1 MMQKETVMQKQ
12 LSLRQPETKLT
23 PFPYPSSIEK
33 YEVIIDR
40 PKCTMCGIC
49 AEVCPS
55 CIGSSTIDYEAYQK
69 SDGYLRLAVPKISC
83 TGPSCNRCVNKCPS
97 NALSVKI
104 SPQYLALGDLRWTPD
119 LILSTWEQAEVGS
132 TSGKNEYKI
141 GDSGGGFD
149 KLRFDFELDKE
160 QSSEEELF
168 DEEDKDTSL
177 VLNKRSDGRPETR
190 IPIPVYGA
198 DMSYGS
204 VSLNVMLARA
214 KAAEAWNTFTSTGE
228 GGYPDELIQYKD
240 HVITQVAT
248 GHFGVNADTI
258 KRARIIVLKYAQGAK
273 PGLGGH
279 LLADKVTPE
288 VARIREVVPYISLF
302 SPFPFHNVYSV
313 EDHYRHVQLMEDINP
328 QALISVK
335 VSTPTDVDMVA
346 IGSYYA
352 GAHILQI
359 DGGFGGTG
367 AAPDIAK
374 KNIAM
379 PIEYAIPIV
388 HNYLLREGV
397 RDNITIMASGGIRTA
412 FDIAKAIAL
421 GADGAVIGTAELV
434 ALGCKRCE
442 NCERGKG
449 CPAGIATTD
458 PALMYSIDT
467 NWGCQRIINLYS
479 SWKKQWN
486 HILGKL
492 NLENI
497 RELRPN
503 DEVRFKNGRFNH
515 MIHLD
520 HLRRHL

>member
-1 MMQKETVMQKQ
+1 MMQKELLFNM
-12 LSLRQPETKLT
+12 PEVKPA
-23 PFPYPSSIEK
+23 PFQFPSSIEK
-33 YEVIIDR
+33 YEVIMDR
-40 PKCTMCGIC
+40 SKCSMCGKC

-55 CIGSSTIDYEAYQK
+55 CIGSSSIDYEAYRK
-69 SDGYLRLAVPKISC
+69 PSGYLRLAVPKISC
-83 TGPSCNRCVNKCPS
+83 TGFSCNRCVNECPDK
-97 NALSVKI
+97 ALSVKL
-104 SPQYLALGDLRWTPD
+104 SPQYLALGDLRWTAD
-119 LILSTWEQAEVGS
+119 LVMSTWEQAEAGKVSKKYEHRVG
-132 TSGKNEYKI
+132 G
-141 GDSGGGFD
+141 SGGGFD
-149 KLRFDFELDKE
+149 KLRFDFELIEKGLCDD
-160 QSSEEELF
+160 ELF
-168 DEEDKDTSL
+168 NEEDMDTSI
-177 VLNKRSDGRPETR
+177 VLNKRNDGRPDIK
-190 IPIPVYGA
+190 IPIPVYGG

-228 GGYPDELIQYKD
+228 GGYPDELIQYKN

-248 GHFGVNADTI
+248 GHFGVNANTV
-258 KRARIIVLKYAQGAK
+258 KRTKIIVLKYAQGAK

-279 LLADKVTPE
+279 LLADKVTPD

-359 DGGFGGTG
+359 DGGYGGTG

-379 PIEYAIPIV
+379 PVEYAIPIV
-388 HNYLLREGV
+388 HNYLVREGV
-397 RDNITIMASGGIRTA
+397 RDEITIMASGGIRTA
-412 FDIAKAIAL
+412 FDVAKTIAL
-421 GADGAVIGTAELV
+421 GADGAVIGTAELI

-458 PALMYSIDT
+458 AALKYFIDV
-467 NWGCQRIINLYS
+467 NWGSQRIINLYS
-479 SWKKQWN
+479 AWKAQWSY
-486 HILGKL
+486 ILKKL
-492 NLENI
+492 GLENI
-497 RELRPN
+497 RDLRPR
-503 DEVRFKNGRFNH
+503 DEVKFKKGRSGH
-515 MIHLD
+515 MVHLD
-520 HLRRHL
+520 HLR